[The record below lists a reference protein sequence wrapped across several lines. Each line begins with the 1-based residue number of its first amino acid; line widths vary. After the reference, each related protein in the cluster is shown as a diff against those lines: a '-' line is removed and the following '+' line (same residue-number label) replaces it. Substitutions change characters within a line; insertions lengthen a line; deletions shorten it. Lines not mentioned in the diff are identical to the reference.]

1 MNVKGAAKARPV
13 AQDLKIL
20 HKQDAK
26 ETYAKTPTVSGA
38 RLMIASCD
46 TKAGNQLSSGDFVV
60 AYLQSHKFTSG
71 KLVLIVY
78 RNPFTGELVYEWLT
92 GVIYGI

>member
-1 MNVKGAAKARPV
+1 MKGAAKARLV
-13 AQDLKIL
+13 AQDLKVL

-46 TKAGNQLSSGDFVV
+46 TKSGNQLSSGDFNV
-60 AYLQSHKFTSG
+60 AYLQARGFTSG
-71 KLVLIVY
+71 KLVLIVCSQS
-78 RNPFTGELVYEWLT
+78 
-92 GVIYGI
+92 IYK